1 MKNEGEGYSGFSW
14 GNQLASCGWSSVFRP
29 NLFSNFQV
37 HYSSYFDKEKMTYE
51 DNEVVESFRRNSV
64 FNELGAR
71 YSLDWQPVHNFMVTN
86 GVESSMRVFNP
97 ASIRQFVREETVE
110 GESGKVAMYDEK
122 GYQQLTLFPVM
133 PYITYR
139 RRF

>member
-1 MKNEGEGYSGFSW
+1 
-14 GNQLASCGWSSVFRP
+14 
-29 NLFSNFQV
+29 
-37 HYSSYFDKEKMTYE
+37 MTYE